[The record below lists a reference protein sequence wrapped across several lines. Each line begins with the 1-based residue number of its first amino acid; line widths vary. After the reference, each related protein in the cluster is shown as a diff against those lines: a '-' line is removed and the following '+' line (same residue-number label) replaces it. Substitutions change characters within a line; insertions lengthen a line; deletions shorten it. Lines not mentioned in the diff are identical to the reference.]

1 MGLDAMIF
9 VFWMLSC
16 KPAFSL
22 SSFTFINQSILKEI
36 NPEYS
41 WEGLMLKLKLQHS
54 DHLMQTA
61 NSLEKTLILGK
72 IEGRRRRAWQRMRW
86 LDGIS
91 DLKDMSLSKLRETVK
106 DRETWRAA
114 ARGVTNCQTRLSDWT
129 TVCEDHACLWVRE
142 PFLAVLTGS
151 VTIQLSLCRGASQV
165 ALVVKNPPARAGDI
179 RYVSLISGSGRSSGG
194 GCGNPLQYSCLENCM
209 DRRAWWVMVHR
220 FAESQTCLQW
230 LSTRRHLC
238 VGQLFLSD
246 PFLLAT
252 PSTPSGLS
260 DVSWGSFL
268 S

>member
-41 WEGLMLKLKLQHS
+41 REGLMLKLKLQHPGY
-54 DHLMQTA
+54 LMQTA
-61 NSLEKTLILGK
+61 NSLEKTLMLGK

-86 LDGIS
+86 LDGIA

-106 DRETWRAA
+106 DREPWHAA
-114 ARGVTNCQTRLSDWT
+114 VLGVTNRRTRLSDWT
-129 TVCEDHACLWVRE
+129 TTTTCEDHACLWDRE
-142 PFLAVLTGS
+142 PFLAVLMGS
-151 VTIQLSLCRGASQV
+151 VTIQLFLCWGASQV
-165 ALVVKNPPARAGDI
+165 ALVVKNSPARAGDI

-194 GCGNPLQYSCLENCM
+194 GCGNPLQYPCLENRM

-220 FAESQTCLQW
+220 FAKSQTCLQW
-230 LSTRRHLC
+230 LSTRRHPC
-238 VGQLFLSD
+238 VGQPFLSD
-246 PFLLAT
+246 PFLLAA
-252 PSTPSGLS
+252 PSTLSGLS
-260 DVSWGSFL
+260 DVS
-268 S
+268 